1 MHVPAVPVG
10 KHQARPWRQRDQ
22 VIEII
27 ALFKFVLAAGLIA
40 LSFGSFKLLDPSSA
54 DLLKGWILAL
64 SETDTHPRLLRGLE
78 IVADLGPRKFQVIGA
93 AALFYAVLYIVEG
106 FGLWYEKRWAEWL
119 TVIATSLFI
128 PLEIYEV
135 IRHISIAR
143 VGAVVINVALV
154 AYLIYRIRHPNER
167 AKLV

>member
-1 MHVPAVPVG
+1 MRAPAVPVG
-10 KHQARPWRQRDQ
+10 KHESRPWRQRDQ

-27 ALFKFVLAAGLIA
+27 AIFKFVLAAGLIA
-40 LSFGSFKLLDPSSA
+40 LSFGVFKLLDPASA
-54 DLLKGWILAL
+54 DTLQRWILVL
-64 SETDTHPRLLRGLE
+64 SESDSHPRIQRGLE
-78 IVADLGPRKFQVIGA
+78 ILAGLGPRKVQVIGA
-93 AALFYAVLYIVEG
+93 AALFYAGLYIVEG
-106 FGLWYEKRWAEWL
+106 VGLWYEKRWAEYL

-135 IRHISIAR
+135 IRHLSIAR